1 MNAFKRFFKTK
12 YNKAVTAVSFCLLQL
27 SVMPNMIVHA
37 DFTGDLKQ
45 PPKLNVTGGGNNQ
58 VSATATENGQKVTTT
73 AVLNQYLAESR
84 KWVLMV
90 YGIAILLCL
99 AAFTFNALKLAN
111 SADTPPARHQAVV
124 GMEVTFIA
132 MAILGAISW
141 ILGLAYNFI

>member
-12 YNKAVTAVSFCLLQL
+12 YNKAVTALSFCLLKL

-90 YGIAILLCL
+90 LQFCFALLL
-99 AAFTFNALKLAN
+99 LLLM
-111 SADTPPARHQAVV
+111 P
-124 GMEVTFIA
+124 
-132 MAILGAISW
+132 
-141 ILGLAYNFI
+141 